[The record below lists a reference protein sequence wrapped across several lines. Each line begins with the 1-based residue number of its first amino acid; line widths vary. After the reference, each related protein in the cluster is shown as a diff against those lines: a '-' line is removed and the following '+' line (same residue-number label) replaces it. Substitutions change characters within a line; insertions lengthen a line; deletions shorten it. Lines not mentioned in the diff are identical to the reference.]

1 MHRLLLKNNT
11 HTRLDIIDCH
21 EIIIPLWVIM
31 LYGLGRMGRH
41 GHWWN
46 PLLLFHGKT
55 NRLCSV
61 DSEQIVK
68 AILLCKQSVIRLPAF
83 FAMYRLALAL
93 AIHPLHLIRNC
104 SLKRVLSC
112 PTRCALPLMTY
123 SLSSFQLG
131 VMGSSTLGKAASL
144 DALLNECIHGFGE
157 WHRPSGVLKVPYSLH
172 CN

>member
-1 MHRLLLKNNT
+1 MHWLLFKKPPNNT

-31 LYGLGRMGRH
+31 LYGLRRVGRH

-46 PLLLFHGKT
+46 PLFLFHGKR
-55 NRLCSV
+55 NPLCSV

-68 AILLCKQSVIRLPAF
+68 AILLCKQSVVRLPAF
-83 FAMYRLALAL
+83 FAMNRLALGL

-104 SLKRVLSC
+104 SLKR
-112 PTRCALPLMTY
+112 ALPLMTY

-131 VMGSSTLGKAASL
+131 IMGSSTLGKAASL

-157 WHRPSGVLKVPYSLH
+157 WHRPSGVLKVPY
-172 CN
+172 